1 MKKILVLS
9 DSHGNVNNMVTA
21 VRNTHPDQIIHLG
34 DCWVDA
40 EKLHQ
45 QFPMIMMEQVPGN
58 CDCSQE
64 PVERIL
70 LIEGKRILI
79 CHGHTFNVKAGYLNL
94 EYAAEERRVDAAL
107 FGHTHRVFFFFFN
120 RISYMNPGS
129 IGSPPYGVPA
139 FCRWMVQATR
149 LQQMLYT
156 WNNFIDESKALEV

>member
-34 DCWVDA
+34 DCWV
-40 EKLHQ
+40 
-45 QFPMIMMEQVPGN
+45 EQVPGN

-107 FGHTHRVFFFFFN
+107 FGHTHRVFYDKHN

-139 FCRWMVQATR
+139 SYGILQVDGSSNTIATDVIY
-149 LQQMLYT
+149 M
-156 WNNFIDESKALEV
+156 E

>member
-21 VRNTHPDQIIHLG
+21 VRNTHPDQ
-34 DCWVDA
+34 
-40 EKLHQ
+40 
-45 QFPMIMMEQVPGN
+45 IMMEQVPGN

-107 FGHTHRVFFFFFN
+107 FGHTHRVFYDKHN

-139 FCRWMVQATR
+139 SYGILQVDGSSNTIATDVIY
-149 LQQMLYT
+149 M
-156 WNNFIDESKALEV
+156 E

>member
-21 VRNTHPDQIIHLG
+21 VRNTDPDQFIHLG

-107 FGHTHRVFFFFFN
+107 FGHTHRVFYDKHN

-139 FCRWMVQATR
+139 SYGILQVDGSSNTIATDVIY
-149 LQQMLYT
+149 M
-156 WNNFIDESKALEV
+156 E

>member
-1 MKKILVLS
+1 MYMKKILVLS

-45 QFPMIMMEQVPGN
+45 QFPMIMMEQVP
-58 CDCSQE
+58 
-64 PVERIL
+64 VERIL

-107 FGHTHRVFFFFFN
+107 FGHTHRVFYDKHN

-139 FCRWMVQATR
+139 SYGILQVDGSSNTIATDVIY
-149 LQQMLYT
+149 M
-156 WNNFIDESKALEV
+156 E